1 MVVVRAARTPLRQ
14 GREDVLVSMQDVCDS
29 EMTLAELS
37 KATRTRIATC
47 VAVLQ
52 CQ

>member
-1 MVVVRAARTPLRQ
+1 MVVRAARAPLRQ
-14 GREDVLVSMQDVCDS
+14 GREDVLVRMQDACDS

-37 KATRTRIATC
+37 KATRTRIATR
-47 VAVLQ
+47 VPVLQ